1 MTPGL
6 SKSRIV
12 AWRQCPRRLWLQVHR
27 PELLQTSAAD
37 ERNFQI
43 GFEVGEVA
51 RGLYPDGILID
62 SADLGQALAATRE
75 ALDRYPQR
83 PIFEATFERE
93 RVLVQVDLLL
103 PEGERHRMVEVKAST
118 GVKPYHRDD
127 CAIQA
132 WVVGTARPLAGV
144 ELTHI
149 DNRFV
154 YGGGGAY
161 AGLFR
166 HNPLDEEIGPLL
178 GLVPDW
184 VAGARATLE
193 GDDPATPPGEQCG
206 NPFAC
211 PFQDHCGANPPQAE
225 FPLGLLPH
233 FSGKKREALE
243 AMGIQDLREIP
254 DDFPLTRNQA
264 RVRAATLANKAELSP
279 EAAMVLDRL
288 PYPRCY
294 LDFESMSLAVP
305 RFVGTKPYQ
314 AIPVQWS
321 CHGEAAVGQYRHEAH
336 LAAGDGDP
344 RPAFADSLIAAV
356 GETGP
361 VFVYNRAFEGRILR
375 ELAEALPDRAPA
387 LLGIIQ
393 RLFDLLPLTREHYY
407 HPAMRGSW
415 SIKAVLPTID
425 PKLSYS
431 EMAIGDGGTAEGAWR
446 EIFHPATP
454 LERKAALRQSLA
466 EYCQLDTWAMVRLA
480 GFLAGR

>member
-1 MTPGL
+1 MSPGL

-51 RGLYPDGILID
+51 RSFYPDGILIEQR
-62 SADLGQALAATRE
+62 DLGLAIEATRE
-75 ALDRYPQR
+75 ALAQYPHR

-93 RVLVQVDLLL
+93 RVLVQADLLL
-103 PEGERHRMVEVKAST
+103 PEGAGHRMVEVKAST
-118 GVKPYHRDD
+118 GVKDYHLDD
-127 CAIQA
+127 CAIQT
-132 WVVGTARPLAGV
+132 WVVGAARPLAGV
-144 ELTHI
+144 ELAHI
-149 DNRFV
+149 DNRFI

-166 HNPLDEEIGPLL
+166 HNPLDERIGPLL
-178 GLVPDW
+178 EQVPDW

-193 GDDPATPPGEQCG
+193 GGDPATPPGDQCDR
-206 NPFAC
+206 PFAC
-211 PFQDHCGANPPQAE
+211 PFQAHCGANLPQAE
-225 FPLGLLPH
+225 FPLTLLPH
-233 FSGKKREALE
+233 LSAKKREALE
-243 AMGIQDLREIP
+243 AQGIQDLREIP
-254 DDFPLTRNQA
+254 PDLPLTKRQA
-264 RVRAATLANKAELSP
+264 RVRTATLDGTVELSP
-279 EAAMVLDRL
+279 QAAEELGKL
-288 PYPRCY
+288 PYPRFY

-305 RFVGTKPYQ
+305 RWAGTRPYQ

-321 CHGEAAVGQYRHEAH
+321 CHIEAADGSTEHRAY

-344 RPAFADSLIAAV
+344 RPAFAGTLIAAL
-356 GETGP
+356 GQTGP
-361 VFVYNRAFEGRILR
+361 VLVYNRGFEGRILR
-375 ELAEALPDRAPA
+375 ELAKALPDQAPE
-387 LLGIIQ
+387 LLGIEK
-393 RLFDLLPLTREHYY
+393 RLFDLLPLTRDHYY

-425 PKLSYS
+425 AELSYS
-431 EMAIGDGGTAEGAWR
+431 DMAIGDGGAAEGAWR

-454 LERKAALRQSLA
+454 EGRKADLRKSLA
-466 EYCQLDTWAMVRLA
+466 DYCALDTLAMVRLA